1 MCTLQNFYEHN
12 TGVYT
17 FRMIFGDLEEKLKN
31 WTSKFVLFDTFNS
44 ARNFLSGRGGTNYS
58 REYTPLI
65 ILMYLNLKAEKNN
78 YEIGVKY

>member
-44 ARNFLSGRGGTNYS
+44 ARKKNQTHIFSGEIKLFSKSERGGN
-58 REYTPLI
+58 
-65 ILMYLNLKAEKNN
+65 
-78 YEIGVKY
+78 